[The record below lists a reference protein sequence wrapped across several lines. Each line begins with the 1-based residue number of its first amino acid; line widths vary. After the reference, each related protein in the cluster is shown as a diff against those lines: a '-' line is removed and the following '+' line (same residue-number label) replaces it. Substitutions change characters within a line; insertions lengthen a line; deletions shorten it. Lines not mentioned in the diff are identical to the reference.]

1 MWKYIIITST
11 LLLGG
16 SYFLFQKHNT
26 TLTADADTLV
36 DSGDLAKIQKKTAL
50 ASKSVKESHDREI
63 RSRFFKLRANR
74 IRIAYAVEDH
84 WCKLLINDKKQVDA
98 LTEKVEKAIAEQ
110 QKETKSRV
118 DDFNAAVQVFADSE
132 QTGLDSV
139 GDVSAIEIKSEGST
153 VGPNLYPVATYGY
166 PDASEVTDFA
176 VGLIDPTKE
185 TKKHNLLVALKIKA
199 REREIEVL
207 NNVLNDH
214 EEHITLET
222 ALKEQRARKK
232 ASAELDCLVT
242 FVNRDY
248 GFIHINAGA
257 KGDKNRVLKGSELT
271 VLRGGKKVCDLIV
284 TQVTDTEAIAYV
296 QDGTLGVGDRVKVGD
311 KVVAKKD

>member
-16 SYFLFQKHNT
+16 TYFLFQKHNT

-36 DSGDLAKIQKKTAL
+36 DSGDLSKIQKKTAI
-50 ASKSVKESHDREI
+50 ASKSVKDSHDREI

-74 IRIAYAVEDH
+74 IRIAYAVEDQ
-84 WCKLLINDKKQVDA
+84 WCGKLLDDKKQVDA
-98 LTEKVEKAIAEQ
+98 IIEKVEKAIANQ
-110 QKETKSRV
+110 QEETKSRV
-118 DDFNAAVQVFADSE
+118 DEYNAAIQVFANQE
-132 QTGLDSV
+132 ETGLDSV
-139 GDVSAIEIKSEGST
+139 GDVSAIEIKTEGDT
-153 VGPNLYPVATYGY
+153 VGPKLYPVTAYGC
-166 PDASEVTDFA
+166 PNASEVMDFA

-185 TKKHNLLVALKIKA
+185 TKKHNLLVALQIEA
-199 REREIEVL
+199 RNREIEVL

-214 EEHITLET
+214 EEHITLES

-232 ASAELDCLVT
+232 ASAELECNVT
-242 FVNRDY
+242 YVNRDY

-257 KGDKNRVLKGSELT
+257 KGDKNRVLKGSQLT
-271 VLRGGKKVCDLIV
+271 VLRGDKKVCDLIV

-296 QDGTLGVGDRVKVGD
+296 QNGTLGVGDRVEVGD